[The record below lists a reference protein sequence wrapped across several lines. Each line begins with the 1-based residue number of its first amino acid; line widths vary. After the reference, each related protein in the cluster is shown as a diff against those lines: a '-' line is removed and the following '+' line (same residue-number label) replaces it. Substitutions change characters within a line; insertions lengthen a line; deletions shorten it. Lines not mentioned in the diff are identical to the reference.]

1 MTPRSPEPEEFA
13 PLSPDLQVRF
23 WTRLQVIRNEYLG
36 ESLSQTVRALDIA
49 QLDRELA
56 DFVGAERLAALA
68 ACTLRGETWYPVPYV
83 LRAKPL
89 LIGYYRLLYGIS
101 QKQFSKRPFGQFAPM
116 EGSNR
121 LSPAND
127 RMLPALCRS
136 LIITGGELFNGV
148 QPVSASA
155 IHDLQLLTIGPQ
167 LRGSENN
174 LIGEDATRA
183 VFALIEGLVRQH
195 LESSTSQALVVRN
208 AAQRVVR
215 IAFASDPD
223 IAIIEALPTQSVTSV
238 SIEIKGGT
246 DVSNVHNRIGEAE
259 KSHQKAKQG
268 GCTQFWTILKA
279 AVDRTA
285 AREESPTT
293 TAFFNL
299 AEILDKG
306 SPSHAR
312 FRDLLYQAVGIG

>member
-1 MTPRSPEPEEFA
+1 
-13 PLSPDLQVRF
+13 
-23 WTRLQVIRNEYLG
+23 
-36 ESLSQTVRALDIA
+36 
-49 QLDRELA
+49 LA

-83 LRAKPL
+83 LQAKPL

-127 RMLPALCRS
+127 RLLPALCRS
-136 LIITGGELFNGV
+136 LIITGGELFSGV

-155 IHDLQLLTIGPQ
+155 IHELQLLTIGPQ

-174 LIGEDATRA
+174 LIGEDATRT
-183 VFALIEGLVRQH
+183 VFGLIEDLVRPH

-215 IAFASDPD
+215 IAFASAPD
-223 IAIIEALPTQSVTSV
+223 IAIIKALPTQSVTSV

-246 DVSNVHNRIGEAE
+246 DVSNVHHPIHHDCFLSPVRHLVPAPVD
-259 KSHQKAKQG
+259 SARSASLSPPL
-268 GCTQFWTILKA
+268 FA
-279 AVDRTA
+279 AHSRTA
-285 AREESPTT
+285 PGEHPIPPAGLPLPLRASRGAPALWLETGAAIVDGRCASDVEATCLWWTSLP
-293 TAFFNL
+293 A
-299 AEILDKG
+299 G
-306 SPSHAR
+306 
-312 FRDLLYQAVGIG
+312 